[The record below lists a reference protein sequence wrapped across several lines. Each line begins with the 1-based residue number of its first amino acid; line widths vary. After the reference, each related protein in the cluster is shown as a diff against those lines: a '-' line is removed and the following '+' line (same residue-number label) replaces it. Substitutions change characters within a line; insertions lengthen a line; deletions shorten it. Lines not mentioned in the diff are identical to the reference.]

1 MSYRTYVRYLYV
13 ILSEI
18 PHIKFGMTHPV
29 TADVPSAV
37 IEYQGLRPERINT
50 FIRGL

>member
-1 MSYRTYVRYLYV
+1 M
-13 ILSEI
+13 LSEVEASPFNALSVI
-18 PHIKFGMTHPV
+18 PV

-37 IEYQGLRPERINT
+37 TEYQGLRPEIINT